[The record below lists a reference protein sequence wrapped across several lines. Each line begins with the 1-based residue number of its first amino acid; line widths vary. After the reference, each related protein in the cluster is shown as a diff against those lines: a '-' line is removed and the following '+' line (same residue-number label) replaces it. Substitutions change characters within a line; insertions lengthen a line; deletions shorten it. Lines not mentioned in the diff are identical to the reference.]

1 MNIRKFIGP
10 TSRDA
15 LRLVREAM
23 GADAAVLSN
32 RTLEDG
38 RVEIVALPAAELAEI
53 STRRAADAAHG
64 AAQPPAPRQ
73 GAQHAPSGPSF
84 ASPAASVV
92 VPSAASGASAPAS
105 RAAANPYA
113 AGGMP
118 DVFSSV
124 FGASVDASADDDAR
138 PAVSPP
144 VPPALPP
151 AAPSEPAPWLVEHAR
166 RLTKQHEEL
175 IARPRATAALP
186 AQNAPQAPRERASAD
201 EAPEWA
207 RDIVRNAARR
217 LPADEPAAAKPA
229 LRLPEDTA
237 AAVADAVKAR
247 IERIVNDTVM
257 QELGSL
263 RELMEEQFAGLMWN
277 ERQRRNPVH
286 GALTKY
292 LFAAGFSAQLV
303 RMIVD
308 NLPEGEGYDTL
319 DAAADWAQSV
329 LAANLPV
336 LDSEDALMERGG
348 VFALM
353 GPTGVGKT
361 TTTAKL
367 AARCVMRFGASKV
380 ALLTTDSYRIGGH
393 EQLRIFGKILGVPV
407 HAVKDGGDLQL
418 ALAELRN
425 KHMVLIDTIGMS
437 QRDRTVSDQIAMLHG
452 ADTPVQRLLLLNAT
466 SHGDT
471 LNEVVQAYRSAAGQ
485 PKAALPDLAGCI
497 LTKLD
502 EASNLGGVLD
512 TVIRYKL
519 PVHYV
524 STGQKVPENLYVAT
538 KKFLLKSAFCAPRE
552 DSPFVPHDDDLP
564 AMLSALSTRTGN
576 ELHEVRFG

>member
-64 AAQPPAPRQ
+64 AAQPHASRQ
-73 GAQHAPSGPSF
+73 GAQHASSGPSF
-84 ASPAASVV
+84 ASP
-92 VPSAASGASAPAS
+92 GASAPAS

-151 AAPSEPAPWLVEHAR
+151 AAPSEPAPWLVEHAK

-257 QELGSL
+257 QELG
-263 RELMEEQFAGLMWN
+263 
-277 ERQRRNPVH
+277 
-286 GALTKY
+286 
-292 LFAAGFSAQLV
+292 
-303 RMIVD
+303 
-308 NLPEGEGYDTL
+308 
-319 DAAADWAQSV
+319 
-329 LAANLPV
+329 
-336 LDSEDALMERGG
+336 
-348 VFALM
+348 
-353 GPTGVGKT
+353 
-361 TTTAKL
+361 
-367 AARCVMRFGASKV
+367 CCAS
-380 ALLTTDSYRIGGH
+380 
-393 EQLRIFGKILGVPV
+393 
-407 HAVKDGGDLQL
+407 
-418 ALAELRN
+418 
-425 KHMVLIDTIGMS
+425 
-437 QRDRTVSDQIAMLHG
+437 
-452 ADTPVQRLLLLNAT
+452 
-466 SHGDT
+466 
-471 LNEVVQAYRSAAGQ
+471 
-485 PKAALPDLAGCI
+485 
-497 LTKLD
+497 
-502 EASNLGGVLD
+502 
-512 TVIRYKL
+512 
-519 PVHYV
+519 
-524 STGQKVPENLYVAT
+524 
-538 KKFLLKSAFCAPRE
+538 
-552 DSPFVPHDDDLP
+552 
-564 AMLSALSTRTGN
+564 
-576 ELHEVRFG
+576 

>member
-10 TSRDA
+10 TSRDT

-64 AAQPPAPRQ
+64 AAQPHAPRQ

-151 AAPSEPAPWLVEHAR
+151 AAPSEPAPWLVEHAK

-217 LPADEPAAAKPA
+217 Q
-229 LRLPEDTA
+229 A